1 MKRLVAAALTTLL
14 LGACSS
20 SSTSAKQPEDEFL
33 DTVETA
39 CRDASTLI
47 KKIDKTDSSAA
58 ADVYSAVSDMSDTL
72 DGLHAPTALKA
83 DYDTYTTNIDEQVVE
98 LQKISVALPAGDTS
112 AQQDA
117 VAKLA
122 TLRGSA
128 DTSVNALEIFSC
140 LGVVPPGDFATGGT
154 TVTAPPDTVAVD
166 TTSPPETFPPE
177 TFPPDTV
184 APDTVFTIP
193 QPTDAPTT
201 TIDTNTSTTVLPGDL
216 SVDATAPAGYTWVAY
231 SPPDVS
237 GLYTN
242 PTIGKLVT
250 YYSGAELQSNTDG
263 STATV
268 YVVKLSSDFTDA
280 DIKAYQFWEA
290 VENGTDVTTPGGL
303 TVRQELG
310 AFANTDCAVYTSAS
324 RGVTICTYTG
334 YDGLSL
340 MDAYIAANP
349 G

>member
-1 MKRLVAAALTTLL
+1 MKRLVAAALSALL

-20 SSTSAKQPEDEFL
+20 SSTSVKQPEDEFL
-33 DTVETA
+33 DQVESA
-39 CRDASTLI
+39 CRDANAVI
-47 KKIDKTDSSAA
+47 KKIDKTDSSASA
-58 ADVYSAVSDMSDTL
+58 TLFSAVSDMSDAL
-72 DGLHAPTALKA
+72 DGLHAPAALKA
-83 DYDTYTTNIDEQVVE
+83 DYDTYTANIDEQVVE
-98 LQKISVALPAGDTS
+98 LQKISVAVPAGDTT
-112 AQQDA
+112 AQQAA
-117 VAKLA
+117 VAKLS
-122 TLRGSA
+122 TLRTSA

-154 TVTAPPDTVAVD
+154 TTTDTVTSSTVPDTTQPDTV
-166 TTSPPETFPPE
+166 PPETPPLA
-177 TFPPDTV
+177 T

-193 QPTDAPTT
+193 QGTDAPPTT
-201 TIDTNTSTTVLPGDL
+201 AVATDTSTTVLPGDL
-216 SVDATAPAGYTWVAY
+216 SHDAKAPAGYTWVAY

-268 YVVKLSSDFTDA
+268 YVVRLSNDFTDA
-280 DIKAYQFWEA
+280 DTKAYQFWEA
-290 VENGTDVTTPGGL
+290 VEKGVDVTTPGGL
-303 TVRQELG
+303 TVHQQLG
-310 AFANTDCAVYTSAS
+310 AFANTDCAVYTSGK

-349 G
+349 S